1 MGKKFVK
8 YFVVDAFTDSA
19 FKGNPAAVCLLEYE
33 KDEKWLQAVAA
44 EFNISE
50 TCYLTPITTDV
61 AVTSNPR
68 FRLRWFTP
76 VAEVNASFFLL
87 FFFKMYFQLV
97 SDCSFCG

>member
-1 MGKKFVK
+1 MK

-19 FKGNPAAVCLLEYE
+19 FKGNPAAVCFLESE

-44 EFNISE
+44 EFNISQ
-50 TCYLTPITTDV
+50 TGYLTPITTDV

-87 FFFKMYFQLV
+87 VFFLNVFSTSK
-97 SDCSFCG
+97 